1 MLIDMSSALT
11 DNPMVQQLADKFQ
24 LNIPRSFRGIVT
36 DWEIK
41 NDAIVINSVDMYDT
55 DGKFVKKADLS
66 QLAKSAHQ
74 FTFLFI
80 KKP

>member
-1 MLIDMSSALT
+1 MSSSLT

-36 DWEIK
+36 DWELK
-41 NDAIVINSVDMYDT
+41 DGAVVINSVDMYDT

-74 FTFLFI
+74 FTFIF
-80 KKP
+80 KKL

>member
-1 MLIDMSSALT
+1 MSSSLT
-11 DNPMVQQLADKFQ
+11 DAPMVQQLADKFQ

-36 DWEIK
+36 DWEIR

-55 DGKFVKKADLS
+55 DGKFVKKADMS
-66 QLAKSAHQ
+66 QLSKSAHQ
-74 FTFLFI
+74 FTFIFI